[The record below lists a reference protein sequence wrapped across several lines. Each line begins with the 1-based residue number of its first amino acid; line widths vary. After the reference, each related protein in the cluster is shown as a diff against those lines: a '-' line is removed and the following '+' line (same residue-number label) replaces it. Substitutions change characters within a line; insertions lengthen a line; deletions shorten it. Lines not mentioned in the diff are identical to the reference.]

1 MPTPHMVLTTA
12 LTVDTI
18 GLMNPAT
25 LRSRCDMQDFA
36 IECQAGLWV
45 GQMAMECLKVA
56 GHAGIGVV
64 GDQQHIKHCI
74 NMWLNKWHLGKTLH
88 GTPRI
93 SLASLISLVLLGSL
107 ISLILLGSLSSLVSW
122 VVSGASTVTSGSVSL
137 MERIRDA

>member
-1 MPTPHMVLTTA
+1 
-12 LTVDTI
+12 
-18 GLMNPAT
+18 
-25 LRSRCDMQDFA
+25 MQGFA

-64 GDQQHIKHCI
+64 GDQQHIEHCI

-107 ISLILLGSLSSLVSW
+107 GSLVLLGSLSSLVLLGSLSSLVSW
-122 VVSGASTVTSGSVSL
+122 VVSGASTVASGSVSL
-137 MERIRDA
+137 MERMRDA